1 MVGANLLVTEP
12 RIVGEETTV
21 DVVSYDAAT
30 GAERWRR
37 PVPGPSVSTLVV
49 VGGEAWY
56 GWRTSPSDPAGCDA
70 AIERVNVNTGAPVAT
85 LADLYPFELLVMEGG
100 VYTVTATG
108 AAACSYP
115 QPTGFEVR
123 DPKTGAVRW
132 RGPYGRV
139 AAAANGYVFNQPVAR
154 RRQRALAV
162 RAFDADGC
170 GAPTCNGLWTATLG
184 GPGEMMAARNG
195 QVYVQN
201 IGLLGQSFT
210 GVDQRTGLSPRWCR
224 CRTATRRST
233 PPPTPTRSTRPSTAG
248 AASRRCGPTRRPAVR
263 SWGACRGGRARC
275 PTASRATTSSPATWC
290 SWSAAA
296 VYAFD
301 ADGCGQA
308 TCAPLVELPAGANEL
323 IVASGRVYAA
333 SGRTAARS
341 PPSPSP
347 AS

>member
-1 MVGANLLVTEP
+1 
-12 RIVGEETTV
+12 
-21 DVVSYDAAT
+21 
-30 GAERWRR
+30 
-37 PVPGPSVSTLVV
+37 VPGPNVSSLVV

-56 GWRTSPSDPAGCDA
+56 GWRTSPSDPVDCDA
-70 AIERVNVNTGAPVAT
+70 AIERVNVNTGATVAT

-132 RGPYGRV
+132 RGPYGRIP
-139 AAAANGYVFNQPVAR
+139 AAADGYVFNQPVPADGSAPS
-154 RRQRALAV
+154 QV
-162 RAFDADGC
+162 RAYDADGC

-201 IGLLGQSFT
+201 IGPLGQSFT
-210 GVDQRTGLSPRWCR
+210 GVDQRTGLTRSVVPLPHGYPTVDAAADGDSVYTAEYSWSGVTTLRAYTAAGCSVLWCVPRW
-224 CRTATRRST
+224 SGQV
-233 PPPTPTRSTRPSTAG
+233 PHSISGHHVVAG
-248 AASRRCGPTRRPAVR
+248 DVVFVAA
-263 SWGACRGGRARC
+263 W
-275 PTASRATTSSPATWC
+275 
-290 SWSAAA
+290 A

-308 TCAPLVELPAGANEL
+308 TCTPLVELPAAASKV
-323 IVASGRVYAA
+323 IVAGGRVYAA
-333 SGRTAARS
+333 SDDGDGGTITAFAV
-341 PPSPSP
+341 P